1 MQSKIKGGSITRLI
15 MAKSQNAFQE
25 DHERLTDSGWIKNG
39 EKFTKNGYIC
49 MDMKF
54 VGRK

>member
-1 MQSKIKGGSITRLI
+1 MESKKKNGVITRLI
-15 MAKSQNAFQE
+15 MADTLAKFRA
-25 DHERLTDSGWIKNG
+25 DHERLIDSGWIDNG

-54 VGRK
+54 VGRN